1 MLHQVQVKKET
12 QNDCFVF
19 EIIDNV
25 NLTKLNAKIS
35 ETCYLL
41 S

>member
-1 MLHQVQVKKET
+1 MLHQVQVKNET
-12 QNDCFVF
+12 QNGCFVF

-25 NLTKLNAKIS
+25 NLTKLNVKIS